1 VTIYVVRE
9 GKLVEKRSRPREK
22 SRLATPMISRLE
34 PYESP
39 IDGTE
44 ITSWGQR
51 ERELRDNDAYDPRDV
66 TAPYPRSI
74 GRKKSP
80 DERPERPDEPDL
92 PFWTDPI
99 P

>member
-1 VTIYVVRE
+1 VTLYVIRD
-9 GKLVEKRSRPREK
+9 GKLVEKRRRKREAL
-22 SRLATPMISRLE
+22 SFPTPMISRLE

-66 TAPYPRSI
+66 TTPYAKSL
-74 GRKKSP
+74 GRKQSP
-80 DERPERPDEPDL
+80 DERPERPDEPEL
-92 PFWTDPI
+92 PFWTDP
-99 P
+99 